1 MVKLIME
8 KIDRSARFYVSGHR
22 GMVGSALVRLLQG
35 KGFTNIITRSHDEL
49 DLTRQEKVEQ
59 FFKKEKPEYVFVA
72 AGRVGGIIANK
83 NSPTEFLY
91 DNLMIASN
99 VIHTAAK
106 QDVKKLLFLGSS
118 CIYPKFAEQPIQ
130 EDSML
135 TGALEPTNEGYALAK
150 IAGIKLAEYYNR
162 QYGKRFISAMPPNLY
177 GIGDNFH
184 LENSHVIPG
193 LMRRLHEA
201 KNSNQPVFTAWGT
214 GAPLREFMF
223 VDDLADGCF
232 FLMEN
237 YEAPGLVNVGS
248 GEEVSIKELV
258 LMLAETVGY
267 KGRIVFDTSKP
278 DGTPRKLMDS
288 SKVRSMGWKHCTALR
303 DGLKVAYQ
311 WFSTHKLL
319 AA

>member
-1 MVKLIME
+1 ME

-22 GMVGSALVRLLQG
+22 GMVGSAMVRLLQD
-35 KGFTNIITRSHDEL
+35 KGFTNMITRSHDEL

-83 NSPTEFLY
+83 NAPTEFLY

-288 SKVRSMGWKHCTALR
+288 SKIRSMGWKHRTALR

>member
-1 MVKLIME
+1 
-8 KIDRSARFYVSGHR
+8 
-22 GMVGSALVRLLQG
+22 MVGSALVRLLQG

-288 SKVRSMGWKHCTALR
+288 SKIRSMGWKHCTALR

>member
-1 MVKLIME
+1 
-8 KIDRSARFYVSGHR
+8 
-22 GMVGSALVRLLQG
+22 
-35 KGFTNIITRSHDEL
+35 
-49 DLTRQEKVEQ
+49 
-59 FFKKEKPEYVFVA
+59 
-72 AGRVGGIIANK
+72 
-83 NSPTEFLY
+83 
-91 DNLMIASN
+91 
-99 VIHTAAK
+99 
-106 QDVKKLLFLGSS
+106 
-118 CIYPKFAEQPIQ
+118 
-130 EDSML
+130 ML

-288 SKVRSMGWKHCTALR
+288 SKIRSMGWKHCTALR